1 MIKTVS
7 KFVVAAALAGG
18 VMAAQAANIPLK
30 PGEHTF
36 EGVVS
41 KMGYSDKYNFTIATG
56 DEAVLTLDSFAGGMD
71 KFAGAILSQKIGN
84 GWSSQLDN
92 DLSDGL
98 FDSIAQGQYR
108 VQFLFNT
115 VGVPKASRGFSATLD
130 VSAVPEPES
139 YAMFLAGLGIL
150 GAIARRRKQA

>member
-18 VMAAQAANIPLK
+18 VMAAQAANIPLSTGSYGFDGDVTK
-30 PGEHTF
+30 VG
-36 EGVVS
+36 
-41 KMGYSDKYNFTIATG
+41 KSDKFNFTIASG
-56 DEAVLTLDSFAGGMD
+56 DEAILTLDSWTKGLGFVSAT
-71 KFAGAILSQKIGN
+71 LSTKAGN
-84 GWSSQLDN
+84 GWSSIVDT
-92 DLSDGL
+92 DITDGL
-98 FDSIAQGQYR
+98 FGAISQGQYR
-108 VQFLFNT
+108 VQFLFDT
-115 VGVPKASRGFSATLD
+115 SAVAKHASRGFSATLN